1 MKPCSIF
8 AFVCCTFVGASLSAQ
23 TLSYDDGLGSNI
35 NTGATSS
42 LWLVRY
48 ATPTPGVTQVS
59 GLSAAFGPD
68 SNPNYPNGQGLTFGL
83 WSDPNG
89 DGNPSDAV
97 LLASGLGVT
106 ANVTTGAFVNFSFAA
121 PVTVTTSNF
130 FVGYYMP
137 AAPNS
142 YIYFDNNNSLP
153 NTTWLLIAPGD
164 TVNLA
169 NNSPGST
176 FDLNGFSPGVGLV
189 HAELGVAAVPEPATV
204 LAGLGAALMGGW
216 TLLRRG
222 RPSAPDRRA

>member
-1 MKPCSIF
+1 MKSRRILAHVF
-8 AFVCCTFVGASLSAQ
+8 CTFLGGSLAAQ
-23 TLSYDDGLGSNI
+23 TLSHDDGLGSNI
-35 NTGATSS
+35 NTGTTSS

-68 SNPNYPNGQGLTFGL
+68 TNPSFPNGQALTFGL

-97 LLASGLGVT
+97 LLASGAGST
-106 ANVTTGAFVNFSFAA
+106 ANVTTGAFVTFSFAA
-121 PVTVTTSNF
+121 PVTVATSNF

-153 NTTWLLIAPGD
+153 NTTWLLIAPSD

-169 NNSPGST
+169 NNAPGNT
-176 FDLNGFSPGVGLV
+176 FDLNGFSPGVGMV

-204 LAGLGAALMGGW
+204 LAGLGAAFLSGW

-222 RPSAPDRRA
+222 RSRAQG